1 MIRAFARS
9 RGGGVPMSERKSWG
23 STVLGWFIVQDGE
36 SATMAEASSVEAPSS
51 SAEADAAVIA
61 AAAAAAPE
69 SSAIFQHDPPA
80 AAGGNVPFEAVFDS
94 AGVDAEERERVAKA
108 QQLLASLPTETPVAV
123 KKQIVE
129 ASLTA
134 FGVPIDNIIE
144 TGVAEIQALEAYI
157 RKSAADTQALLE
169 ESNRRIAQL
178 EEETRKVRA
187 GIEQRI
193 QQQQGVSSAC
203 NARKLEVQK
212 VLEFFGQEAVARV
225 VHSSPRLQEPSA
237 PSEP

>member
-1 MIRAFARS
+1 
-9 RGGGVPMSERKSWG
+9 MSEKKGWG
-23 STVLGWFIVQDGE
+23 STVLGWFIVQDEG
-36 SATMAEASSVEAPSS
+36 APPEGAAPAGTSGD
-51 SAEADAAVIA
+51 ADAAVIA
-61 AAAAAAPE
+61 AAAAIASE
-69 SSAIFQHDPPA
+69 SSGIFQRDPPV
-80 AAGGNVPFEAVFDS
+80 AAGGSVPFDAVFDA
-94 AGVDAEERERVAKA
+94 AGVDADERERVVKA
-108 QQLLASLPTETPVAV
+108 QQLLASLPSETPQPV

-129 ASLTA
+129 ASLNA

-187 GIEQRI
+187 GMEQRI
-193 QQQQGVSSAC
+193 QQQQGVANAC
-203 NARKLEVQK
+203 NARKLDVQK

-225 VHSSPRLQEPSA
+225 VHASPRLQEP
-237 PSEP
+237 

>member
-1 MIRAFARS
+1 
-9 RGGGVPMSERKSWG
+9 MSDRKSWG
-23 STVLGWFIVQDGE
+23 STVLGWFIVQDEE
-36 SATMAEASSVEAPSS
+36 SATPAEAV
-51 SAEADAAVIA
+51 SAEGQTGVEADAAVIA
-61 AAAAAAPE
+61 AAAASASE

-80 AAGGNVPFEAVFDS
+80 AAGGNVPFDAVFDS
-94 AGVDAEERERVAKA
+94 AGVDADERERVVKA
-108 QQLLASLPTETPVAV
+108 QQLLASLPSETPLAV

-129 ASLTA
+129 ASLNA

-157 RKSAADTQALLE
+157 RKNAADTQALLE

-193 QQQQGVSSAC
+193 QQQQGVANSC

-225 VHSSPRLQEPSA
+225 VHASPRLQEPTAA
-237 PSEP
+237 P

>member
-1 MIRAFARS
+1 MN
-9 RGGGVPMSERKSWG
+9 ERKGWG
-23 STVLGWFIVQDGE
+23 STVLGWFIERDRDEGPAGPGGAAPAGE
-36 SATMAEASSVEAPSS
+36 RTG
-51 SAEADAAVIA
+51 AEADPADAGAA

-69 SSAIFQHDPPA
+69 APAVFQHEPPRP
-80 AAGGNVPFEAVFDS
+80 AGGEVPFDAVFDA

-108 QQLLASLPTETPVAV
+108 RQLLASLPSETPLAV
-123 KKQIVE
+123 RKQIVE

-144 TGVAEIQALEAYI
+144 TGVAEIEALEAYI

-178 EEETRKVRA
+178 EEEMAKVRA
-187 GIEQRI
+187 GIEGRVR
-193 QQQQGVSSAC
+193 QQQGVADAC

-225 VHSSPRLQEPSA
+225 VQASPRLHEPAGPQPIGGRSR
-237 PSEP
+237 SSS

>member
-1 MIRAFARS
+1 M
-9 RGGGVPMSERKSWG
+9 GDRKGWG
-23 STVLGWFIVQDGE
+23 STVLGWFIVQDE
-36 SATMAEASSVEAPSS
+36 DEARIEASSAEGPAG
-51 SAEADAAVIA
+51 AEADAAVIA

-69 SSAIFQHDPPA
+69 ASAIFQREPPSA
-80 AAGGNVPFEAVFDS
+80 PGGQVPFDAVFDA
-94 AGVDAEERERVAKA
+94 AGVDADERERVVKA
-108 QQLLASLPTETPVAV
+108 RQLLASLPSETPLAV

-129 ASLTA
+129 ASLNA

-157 RKSAADTQALLE
+157 RKSAVDTQALLD

-187 GIEQRI
+187 GIEQRV
-193 QQQQGVSSAC
+193 QHQQGVATAC
-203 NARKLEVQK
+203 NARKLEVQQ

-225 VHSSPRLQEPSA
+225 VHASPRLQEPPA
-237 PSEP
+237 PAAP